1 MSTSKLFQKIQDCC
15 GCELC
20 SVVCPR
26 HIIEMREDD
35 EGFLYPHVIDDS
47 ACISCNRCL
56 SVCPAKSP
64 GREPNSLRSSYGGYV
79 NDLKAVKSSSSGGF
93 ATAISQSFVEKGGV
107 VYGVGYSTDY
117 LSITYDRAERIDELE
132 RFRTSKYAQAH
143 KDGVYA
149 GVDKDLK
156 EDRKVLFIGLPCE
169 VSALYHYVRAQ
180 ENLYT
185 ISLICHGPTSQNV
198 HRQFCEG
205 ILKDN
210 DAEHLD
216 FLSLRHKETGWKP
229 YFIKAR
235 FNTGAEYMRE
245 FNKTG
250 YDVAFKYLKRPSCS
264 VCKYKLG
271 NKEFGLV
278 ADLVL
283 GDYHGVRKD
292 SPEFNG
298 WGVSQASV
306 LTDKGEELIAMLQGS
321 STLHPISR
329 KIIESTNIALRA
341 SIPLKRYRK
350 QFASAFCKKGLSSA
364 SRQPLVRLEMKKNE
378 LKRDVKH
385 LLIKVRNRLLHA

>member
-1 MSTSKLFQKIQDCC
+1 MSTSKLFQKKQDCC

-26 HIIEMREDD
+26 QIIEMREDD
-35 EGFLYPHVIDDS
+35 EGFLYPHVTDES
-47 ACISCNRCL
+47 ACVSCNRCL

-64 GREPNSLRSSYGGYV
+64 GREPNSLRSSYGGFV
-79 NDLKAVKSSSSGGF
+79 NDLNAVKNSSSGGY

-107 VYGVGYSTDY
+107 VYGVRYSPDC
-117 LSITYDRAERIDELE
+117 LSIIYDRAERIDELE

-143 KDGVYA
+143 KDSVYA
-149 GVDKDLK
+149 GVAKDLK
-156 EDRKVLFIGLPCE
+156 EGRKVLFIGLPCE
-169 VSALYHYVRAQ
+169 VSALYHYVRTR

-185 ISLICHGPTSQNV
+185 ISLVCHGPTSQKV

-205 ILKDN
+205 ILKEN
-210 DAEHLD
+210 GAESLD
-216 FLSLRHKETGWKP
+216 YISLRYKETGWKP
-229 YFIKAR
+229 YYIKAR
-235 FNTGAEYMRE
+235 FNTGAEYSRE
-245 FNKTG
+245 FDKTG

-292 SPEFNG
+292 SPEYNG

-306 LTDKGEELIAMLQGS
+306 LTDKGEDLMAMLQSS
-321 STLHPISR
+321 STLYPISR
-329 KIIESTNIALRA
+329 KIIESTNIAMRA
-341 SIPLKRYRK
+341 PIPLKRYRK
-350 QFASAFCKKGLSSA
+350 QFASAFCRKGLSYA
-364 SRQPLVRLEMKKNE
+364 SRNPLVRFEMKKNE
-378 LKRDVKH
+378 LKRDVKR
-385 LLIKVRNRLLHA
+385 LLVRLRNRLLHS